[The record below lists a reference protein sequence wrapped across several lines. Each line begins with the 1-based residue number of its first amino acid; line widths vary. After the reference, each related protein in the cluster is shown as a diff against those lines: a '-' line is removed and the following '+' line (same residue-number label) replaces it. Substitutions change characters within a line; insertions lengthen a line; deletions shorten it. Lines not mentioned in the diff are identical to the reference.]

1 MHVNTTLHHPAAS
14 PPVHFNKAVGKR
26 NMVGNHADQPFKE
39 SQCCLRQA
47 AGQGG
52 NYSHADVLV
61 SFFREATRVGA
72 VLTLW
77 FAACHSPHP
86 AQASFLIHPVGSKF
100 HFVVSCLCEAMS
112 EIKPKQKKKKN
123 AVCPFNTIIALIDY
137 TLNYALK
144 MLTQL
149 IMSGLELRLSL

>member
-1 MHVNTTLHHPAAS
+1 MLTRLYIIRRHLHPCTLIKLWENAIWLETMPTSLSKNLSVAC
-14 PPVHFNKAVGKR
+14 V
-26 NMVGNHADQPFKE
+26 
-39 SQCCLRQA
+39 RQQVRVEITA
-47 AGQGG
+47 MQTC
-52 NYSHADVLV
+52 